1 MIEGLLPSWT
11 FYLCE
16 TLLSFVAQ
24 LFTDLGVE
32 PGIMYANAPY
42 N

>member
-1 MIEGLLPSWT
+1 
-11 FYLCE
+11 
-16 TLLSFVAQ
+16 LSFVAQ

-32 PGIMYANAPY
+32 PGIWYANAPY